1 MSGRGDAPSSIARL
15 GPVARTLLVP
25 LWARAE
31 ESRVGD
37 PALYDATSAEIVR
50 GLEVDLAALDE
61 ARASQ
66 LGCSVR
72 GALIDR
78 WTQDFLRAHPE
89 GTVVELGVGLNS
101 RHARL
106 DNGRARWVDV
116 DLPEVMS
123 LRRSFFASTADRVS
137 VAGSITELDTLRA
150 VRDAVRGPCF
160 IVSEGVLV
168 YLSRDEVRTLLA
180 RLRALLPGALMAL
193 DVMTHDVVRF
203 QGAHDAM
210 RHFEAR
216 FTWGVNAPSEVLT
229 YAEGLHLEAQES
241 FYDLLY
247 ARASRLPRWMRV
259 AGPLL
264 KRAWPGVRWSYA
276 ILRLRLGPP
285 AG

>member
-1 MSGRGDAPSSIARL
+1 MNAAVERGAGVNELS
-15 GPVARTLLVP
+15 PVARTLLVP

-31 ESRVGD
+31 ESRRRD
-37 PALYDATSAEIVR
+37 PALFDASAEEIVR
-50 GLEVDLAALDE
+50 GLGVDLSALDE

-72 GALIDR
+72 GALIDE
-78 WTQDFLRAHPE
+78 WTRSFLCDHPE

-101 RHARL
+101 RRERL
-106 DNGRARWVDV
+106 DNGRARWVEV
-116 DLPEVMS
+116 DLPAVMS
-123 LRRSFFASTADRVS
+123 LREHFFATNADRVG
-137 VAGSITELDTLRA
+137 VAGSITELDTLLA

-168 YLSRDEVRTLLA
+168 YLSRDEVRTLLS
-180 RLRALLPGALMAL
+180 RLRALLPGAAMAL
-193 DVMTHDVVRF
+193 DVMTREVVRF

-216 FTWGVNAPSEVLT
+216 FTWGVREPREVLT
-229 YAEGLHLEAQES
+229 YAEGLRLEAQES

>member
-1 MSGRGDAPSSIARL
+1 MNATADGRDGVRALS
-15 GPVARTLLVP
+15 PVARTLLVP

-31 ESRVGD
+31 ESRRRD
-37 PALYDATSAEIVR
+37 PALVDASAEGILQ
-50 GLEVDLAALDE
+50 GLGVDLSTLDE

-72 GALIDR
+72 GALIDG
-78 WTQDFLRAHPE
+78 WTRDFLRAHPE

-101 RHARL
+101 RRERL
-106 DNGRARWVDV
+106 DNGRARWVEV
-116 DLPEVMS
+116 DLPAVMS
-123 LRRSFFASTADRVS
+123 LRQRFFATHPDRVG

-168 YLSRDEVRTLLA
+168 YLSRDEVRALLS
-180 RLRALLPGALMAL
+180 RLRALLPGAVMAL
-193 DVMTHDVVRF
+193 DVMTREVIRF

-216 FTWGVNAPSEVLT
+216 FTWGVREPREVID
-229 YAEGLHLEAQES
+229 YAEGLQLEAQES

-247 ARASRLPRWMRV
+247 ARASRLPRWMQV
-259 AGPLL
+259 VGPLL
-264 KRAWPGVRWSYA
+264 KRVWPGVRWCYA
-276 ILRLRLGPP
+276 ILRLRLGPA

>member
-1 MSGRGDAPSSIARL
+1 L
-15 GPVARTLLVP
+15 Q
-25 LWARAE
+25 
-31 ESRVGD
+31 
-37 PALYDATSAEIVR
+37 
-50 GLEVDLAALDE
+50 VDLSSLDE

-72 GALIDR
+72 GALIDQ
-78 WTQDFLRAHPE
+78 WTQTFLREHPD

-106 DNGRARWVDV
+106 DNGRARWVEV

-123 LRRSFFASTADRVS
+123 LRRSFFAPSARRVEI
-137 VAGSITELDTLRA
+137 AGSLTELDTLLA
-150 VRDAVRGPCF
+150 LRDAARGPCF

-168 YLSRDEVRTLLA
+168 YLSRDEVRALLS
-180 RLRALLPGALMAL
+180 RLRALLPGAVMAL
-193 DVMTHDVVRF
+193 DVMTHEVIRF

-216 FTWGVNAPSEVLT
+216 FTWGVREPREVIH
-229 YAEGLHLEAQES
+229 YAEGLRLEALES

-276 ILRLRLGPP
+276 ILRLRLGPA

>member
-1 MSGRGDAPSSIARL
+1 MNAAVERRAGVDDLS
-15 GPVARTLLVP
+15 PVARTLLVP

-31 ESRVGD
+31 ESRRRD
-37 PALYDATSAEIVR
+37 PALFDASAEEIVR
-50 GLEVDLAALDE
+50 GLKVDLSALDE

-78 WTQDFLRAHPE
+78 WTQDFLRDHPE

-101 RHARL
+101 RRERL
-106 DNGRARWVDV
+106 GNGRARWVEV
-116 DLPEVMS
+116 DLPAVMS
-123 LRRSFFASTADRVS
+123 LREHFFATNADRVG
-137 VAGSITELDTLRA
+137 VAGSITELDTLLA
-150 VRDAVRGPCF
+150 VRDAIRGPCF

-168 YLSRDEVRTLLA
+168 YLSRDEVRTLLS
-180 RLRALLPGALMAL
+180 RLRALLPGAAMAL
-193 DVMTHDVVRF
+193 DVMTREVVRF

-216 FTWGVNAPSEVLT
+216 FTWGVREPREVLT
-229 YAEGLHLEAQES
+229 YAEGLRLEALES